1 MKFALFEGVAGLSP
15 GYSESE
21 VTWFATRSA
30 AEAAFQQRLAELRLS
45 PGCESTRGNASQV
58 WVHFSGHS
66 GPLFACEP
74 WDVML
79 EVRAVQTSEAPGEQ
93 SFFIWDQIHSV
104 PRFTAA
110 TISEVFNFA
119 ASLPEVHRWKQKP
132 CAVQGE
138 QWEMFVD
145 DLTSLENPAT
155 LDIDDLVLHCFPIPA
170 NHWKKESKRLGK
182 D

>member
-45 PGCESTRGNASQV
+45 PDFKSTRGNASRT
-58 WVHFSGHS
+58 WVEFSGHS
-66 GPLFACEP
+66 GPLFACDP

-79 EVRAVQTSEAPGEQ
+79 EVCAVQTSDAPGDQ
-93 SFFIWDQIHSV
+93 SFFIWDQTQST
-104 PRFTAA
+104 PRITTA
-110 TISEVFNFA
+110 TVSEAFNFA
-119 ASLPEVHRWKQKP
+119 SSLPEVHRWKQKP
-132 CAVQGE
+132 LAVQGE
-138 QWEMFVD
+138 QWEMFVE

-155 LDIDDLVLHCFPIPA
+155 LDIDDLVLHCFPVPC
-170 NHWKKESKRLGK
+170 
-182 D
+182 